1 MEIKEYPEA
10 IASQKFLIMAID
22 KQIRGAKE
30 EVLLQKLKIR
40 EAVTMYPELKNE
52 IQRGIKLDILL
63 LEDQD
68 FVEING
74 ILNGL
79 LDSKA
84 QLEIQAEF
92 LVNKFTIAKL
102 ELRERIAHIESL
114 TDI

>member
-10 IASQKFLIMAID
+10 IATQRALVLAID

-30 EVLLQKLKIR
+30 SALLKKLKIR
-40 EAVTMYPELKNE
+40 EAVTLYPELKNE
-52 IQRGIKLDILL
+52 IQRGIKLDLLL

-74 ILNGL
+74 ILNNL
-79 LDSKA
+79 LDHKS

-92 LVNKFTIAKL
+92 LVNKFTIAKM